1 MLSFSWFYIL
11 GLRGRNRDLVFI
23 FNVPRVNAIARSEGK
38 AQKIGHQLETEPV
51 EFKNQPIGSVH
62 PYICNIS
69 SVNKRPFENNEEQFH
84 SLLRMGL
91 FFFMFLSILQGA
103 SAADAPAPSLRTA
116 EFGPVTD
123 SEFLKPGQFEWQP
136 ELSSEGEV
144 SVNVDLSKQVLEV
157 WRGGVLIARSSVSSG
172 RGQSTPTG
180 TFSILE
186 KSVEHYSN
194 LYNWTPMPYMQ
205 RLSWTGIAIHSGNLP
220 GVPASHGCIRIPH
233 TFAKKLYQITARGDT
248 VSIYGNSKDFRPH
261 WARVT
266 RNRVQENF
274 AQGMSASVTV
284 PMAKKLSASGSGPD
298 SAASVRTNPAATE
311 GRKSMRELEIEEL
324 RIRNDTELT
333 PSDRMK
339 ELKRVWGDQRALM
352 EVATKSQ

>member
-1 MLSFSWFYIL
+1 
-11 GLRGRNRDLVFI
+11 V
-23 FNVPRVNAIARSEGK
+23 V
-38 AQKIGHQLETEPV
+38 
-51 EFKNQPIGSVH
+51 
-62 PYICNIS
+62 
-69 SVNKRPFENNEEQFH
+69 
-84 SLLRMGL
+84 L
-91 FFFMFLSILQGA
+91 FLFVCLSILPEV
-103 SAADAPAPSLRTA
+103 SAADASPPSLRTA
-116 EFGPVTD
+116 EFCPVTD

-136 ELSSEGEV
+136 ELSAEGEV

-157 WRGGVLIARSSVSSG
+157 WRGGGLIARSSVSSG

-180 TFSILE
+180 TFNILE

-205 RLSWTGIAIHSGNLP
+205 RLSWSGIAIHSGNLP

-233 TFAKKLYQITARGDT
+233 AFAKKLFQITARGDT
-248 VSIYGNSKDFRPH
+248 VNIYGNSKDFRPH

-266 RNRVQENF
+266 RNRVQENSP
-274 AQGMSASVTV
+274 QGLNGAVPIPSARKQPTPS
-284 PMAKKLSASGSGPD
+284 SSPD
-298 SAASVRTNPAATE
+298 SAGVVRTNAAAAE

-333 PSDRMK
+333 QADRMK

-352 EVATKSQ
+352 GVALESQ